1 MPAASTPLRVLT
13 GSILAVLLLSGCQA
27 IEDGSRV
34 IGRADLI
41 NDLAARLDNAGELTY
56 TADYQLTGGE
66 SASIVQTQQPPR
78 AAYTYPGGKL
88 TVSAEATTDCE
99 TGGAKPTCV
108 LQPPPT
114 QLNNPS
120 VTVFASAKRHGLVTP
135 PVVIGLLTTAA
146 LDPDVVV
153 EQTDTTI
160 AGRHATCVRVDG
172 GSNSEVPAFD
182 ACVTTEGALGRFTGT
197 LDGRQVDMALSRY
210 RTEVDDSVFDLPSGA
225 AVVDQRSPKK

>member
-1 MPAASTPLRVLT
+1 MPAVSTPLRVLT
-13 GSILAVLLLSGCQA
+13 GSILAALLLSGCQA

-56 TADYQLTGGE
+56 AADYQLTGGE
-66 SASIVQTQQPPR
+66 SASIVQTQKPRR
-78 AAYTYPGGKL
+78 AAYIYPGGKL

-99 TGGAKPTCV
+99 IDGAKPKCV

-114 QLNNPS
+114 QLNKPS
-120 VTVFASAKRHGLVTP
+120 VTVFASAKQHGLVTP
-135 PVVIGLLTTAA
+135 PVVVGLLTTAA
-146 LDPDVVV
+146 LDPDIVI

-160 AGRHATCVRVDG
+160 AGRHATCVRVVG
-172 GSNSEVPAFD
+172 GTDPEVPTFD

-210 RTEVDDSVFDLPSGA
+210 RTEVDAGAFALPAGA
-225 AVVDQRSPKK
+225 GIVDRRSTNG